1 MLAILLVGFIACTS
15 GEVARLRARSSYSGS
30 IAVKQAPWQDIPVEK
45 EKPQKCGPKCQYD
58 CEQTNC
64 PATHECEPLCEPP
77 ECVTTCSSSRTQC
90 ETRCGEP
97 LCAVVCPQTECKGS
111 DCSRAVAC
119 QTVCN
124 PPVCTTSCADSCQT
138 SCATPKCNWRCKPT
152 PACPQPACKIS
163 CTDLDCAANM
173 VHSNATARAELE
185 ASLSTQ
191 GKEVVSEGRAS
202 LDPSVL
208 SAAAPVAAPAAGPA
222 QPEAPQDSRI
232 DLSWLRDALK
242 APVSTL

>member
-1 MLAILLVGFIACTS
+1 MLVILLVGFIACTS

-138 SCATPKCNWRCKPT
+138 SCATPKCKWRCKPT

-222 QPEAPQDSRI
+222 QPEAPQ
-232 DLSWLRDALK
+232 
-242 APVSTL
+242 